1 MKKFH
6 YVAEINL
13 PSRSAYPLHV
23 LKMCDTFSGLK
34 YKVTLITFNK
44 KNNLNFK
51 TIKRKY
57 NLKNNFKIKYLY
69 NSKKKYNFFD
79 RCKLA
84 SYSVKEIDKNSIII
98 SRSIITSLYLSYNK
112 IENILEMHHV
122 PQKITRFLF
131 WIRNFI
137 IQKKYLKFILIHKN
151 LIKKLSLDNE
161 RKIVLD
167 DAVDINDFKNV
178 KEKIKFQCVYTGSLL
193 KGKGVEIIEKLA
205 EKNPK
210 INFNIYGDKNE
221 LKSWNNE
228 LLLKKNIFFKSYA
241 DYFQIPKILKK
252 HKILLMPY
260 QEKVYGL
267 GTNLELS
274 KFMSPMKMF
283 DYLASGRI
291 ILASKLNIYS
301 HILKNNYNAIL
312 VDPNN
317 INLWNNK
324 LRSIMKNSIQFN
336 NLKKNS
342 IITASKNTWLIR
354 SSKIIKFNKY

>member
-1 MKKFH
+1 
-6 YVAEINL
+6 
-13 PSRSAYPLHV
+13 
-23 LKMCDTFSGLK
+23 
-34 YKVTLITFNK
+34 
-44 KNNLNFK
+44 
-51 TIKRKY
+51 
-57 NLKNNFKIKYLY
+57 
-69 NSKKKYNFFD
+69 
-79 RCKLA
+79 
-84 SYSVKEIDKNSIII
+84 
-98 SRSIITSLYLSYNK
+98 
-112 IENILEMHHV
+112 MHHV

-131 WIRNFI
+131 WIKNFI

-151 LIKKLSLDNE
+151 LIKKLSLHNE

-178 KEKIKFQCVYTGSLL
+178 NEKIKFQCVYTGSLL

-324 LRSIMKNSIQFN
+324 LRNIMKNSIQFN

>member
-1 MKKFH
+1 M
-6 YVAEINL
+6 
-13 PSRSAYPLHV
+13 
-23 LKMCDTFSGLK
+23 
-34 YKVTLITFNK
+34 
-44 KNNLNFK
+44 
-51 TIKRKY
+51 
-57 NLKNNFKIKYLY
+57 
-69 NSKKKYNFFD
+69 
-79 RCKLA
+79 
-84 SYSVKEIDKNSIII
+84 
-98 SRSIITSLYLSYNK
+98 
-112 IENILEMHHV
+112 
-122 PQKITRFLF
+122 
-131 WIRNFI
+131 
-137 IQKKYLKFILIHKN
+137 
-151 LIKKLSLDNE
+151 
-161 RKIVLD
+161 D

-291 ILASKLNIYS
+291 ILASKSNIYS

-324 LRSIMKNSIQFN
+324 LRSILKNSIQFN

>member
-1 MKKFH
+1 
-6 YVAEINL
+6 
-13 PSRSAYPLHV
+13 
-23 LKMCDTFSGLK
+23 
-34 YKVTLITFNK
+34 
-44 KNNLNFK
+44 
-51 TIKRKY
+51 
-57 NLKNNFKIKYLY
+57 
-69 NSKKKYNFFD
+69 
-79 RCKLA
+79 
-84 SYSVKEIDKNSIII
+84 
-98 SRSIITSLYLSYNK
+98 
-112 IENILEMHHV
+112 MHHA
-122 PQKITRFLF
+122 PQKITQFLF
-131 WIRNFI
+131 SIRNFI

-151 LIKKLSLDNE
+151 LIKKLSLHNE

-283 DYLASGRI
+283 DYLAAGRI

-312 VDPNN
+312 VNPNN

-324 LRSIMKNSIQFN
+324 LRSVLKNSIQFN

>member
-1 MKKFH
+1 
-6 YVAEINL
+6 
-13 PSRSAYPLHV
+13 
-23 LKMCDTFSGLK
+23 
-34 YKVTLITFNK
+34 
-44 KNNLNFK
+44 
-51 TIKRKY
+51 
-57 NLKNNFKIKYLY
+57 
-69 NSKKKYNFFD
+69 
-79 RCKLA
+79 
-84 SYSVKEIDKNSIII
+84 
-98 SRSIITSLYLSYNK
+98 
-112 IENILEMHHV
+112 MHHV
-122 PQKITRFLF
+122 PQKITHFLF

-151 LIKKLSLDNE
+151 LIKKLSLHNE

-260 QEKVYGL
+260 QEKY
-267 GTNLELS
+267 
-274 KFMSPMKMF
+274 M
-283 DYLASGRI
+283 D
-291 ILASKLNIYS
+291 
-301 HILKNNYNAIL
+301 L
-312 VDPNN
+312 VQ
-317 INLWNNK
+317 I
-324 LRSIMKNSIQFN
+324 
-336 NLKKNS
+336 
-342 IITASKNTWLIR
+342 
-354 SSKIIKFNKY
+354 